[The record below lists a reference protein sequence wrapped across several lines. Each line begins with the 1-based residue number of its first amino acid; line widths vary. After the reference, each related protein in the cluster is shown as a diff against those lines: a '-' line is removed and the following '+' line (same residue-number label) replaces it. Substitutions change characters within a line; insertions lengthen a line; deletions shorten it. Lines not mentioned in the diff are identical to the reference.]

1 MVRIPSYNQMEGE
14 ARHGTGERKEVG
26 EAATESVADL
36 RAREGC
42 DDCRPPI
49 VVVSATIA
57 TAAVARGVA
66 GWGRG
71 RAGKKRCRRNSRRR
85 FNRESRLLQ
94 SVYN

>member
-71 RAGKKRCRRNSRRR
+71 RPREEGEGEQQPRSHGHHRRLRAC
-85 FNRESRLLQ
+85 
-94 SVYN
+94 V